1 MAPRTTQKGIRTDS
15 IRKIKR
21 KTRNMRKIK
30 YGGGGVITEFSYF
43 TDPANLVCSNP
54 ITINAI
60 KDMIFPIFQLS
71 ISSTDNSIGD
81 EDRDYII
88 EYVNRVLK
96 LFLYFYDSVNNVT
109 NYARTGNDEYDYMY
123 GMVHYMSIDIIQKK
137 IFVNIFDL
145 KTDSIRVDFSLTFE
159 TGSIFL
165 QLEDLT
171 LGGKQIDGRIAVTL
185 NYEDNKY
192 DYFIILKELYMG
204 FSIYKAL
211 SRRIPLMVEELKGKS
226 TIKTTI
232 KSSSKPPIKP
242 TSKTP
247 INTRYCD
254 NAMSCLEKIDNF
266 LKLSTSKLKETKV
279 VEEDIAGVRL
289 LPIVDHAVTTT
300 PER

>member
-21 KTRNMRKIK
+21 KTRRKIK

-54 ITINAI
+54 ITINNAI

-71 ISSTDNSIGD
+71 ISSTDISIGD
-81 EDRDYII
+81 DDRDYII
-88 EYVNRVLK
+88 EYVNHILK
-96 LFLYFYDSVNNVT
+96 LSLYSYDSVNNVT
-109 NYARTGNDEYDYMY
+109 KYARTGNDDYDYMY
-123 GMVHYMSIDIIQKK
+123 GIVHYMSIDITQQK

-145 KTDSIRVDFSLTFE
+145 KTDSMRVDFSLTFE

-165 QLEDLT
+165 QLEDFT

-204 FSIYKAL
+204 VSIYKAF
-211 SRRIPLMVEELKGKS
+211 SRRIPLMLEELKGNS
-226 TIKTTI
+226 IMTIKP
-232 KSSSKPPIKP
+232 SSKTPSKTTRKTTSKT

-247 INTRYCD
+247 SNTRYCD

-266 LKLSTSKLKETKV
+266 LKLSTSKLKQTIV
-279 VEEDIAGVRL
+279 VEEDIAGVRSYL
-289 LPIVDHAVTTT
+289 
-300 PER
+300 